1 MRWRRAALDGHIAG
15 RAVHGRE
22 KKMKDCLMLL
32 YGIPSI
38 IAWER
43 RDPKE
48 DAICKPNLYWGWTV
62 VGWLVSLAW
71 ACWPPSRKRRRGPLP
86 RRQPDG

>member
-1 MRWRRAALDGHIAG
+1 
-15 RAVHGRE
+15 
-22 KKMKDCLMLL
+22 MKDCLMLL

-43 RDPKE
+43 RHPKE
-48 DAICKPNLYWGWTV
+48 DAICKLNLYGGWTV

-71 ACWPPSRKRRRGPLP
+71 ACWPQAASAVVGHCLVGSPMARAHV
-86 RRQPDG
+86 